1 MPQRFPSPLALK
13 YRKQEPPEFLEL
25 RQFSDHGL
33 HTQFQYENSWM
44 TLDNLLLTEYYA
56 KVMNNHLNKPTI
68 TLRDSQP
75 GDMGWVVQQHGKN
88 Y

>member
-1 MPQRFPSPLALK
+1 
-13 YRKQEPPEFLEL
+13 
-25 RQFSDHGL
+25 
-33 HTQFQYENSWM
+33 M